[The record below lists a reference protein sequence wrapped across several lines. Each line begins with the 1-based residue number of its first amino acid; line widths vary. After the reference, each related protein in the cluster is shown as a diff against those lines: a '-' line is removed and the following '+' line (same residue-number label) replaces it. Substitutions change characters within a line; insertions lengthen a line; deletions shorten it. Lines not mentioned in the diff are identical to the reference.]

1 MEELIEMLNHKLKLL
16 TSVHDIVQMTNQEK
30 EDLLSQLLIEKKK

>member
-16 TSVHDIVQMTNQEK
+16 TSVQDIVQMTNQEK